1 MVTRWCKAGSPFHRP
16 APLVPSEQL
25 QRYRSIGV
33 RLAEFCQTRDQSQ
46 LTPAALQAVIADLAG
61 DQAKLLI
68 PLRDLVIRA
77 DLRTLAAQ
85 AGSGQAMALRD
96 GLLQDLRS
104 TYSPAVVAALAEV
117 LNGLLDLPSDVPQRP
132 SVAQSPPRPT
142 ARVQPRSSRSGWLV
156 VALLTPLLLVGGALL
171 LRQTP
176 LCRGVGLCPVDT
188 AAPAIEPALEAA
200 VSAERALRR
209 AGSLETYRQALQ
221 QLDEQLLLLRG
232 MALSPEQRQQW
243 TSLNEAALQA
253 RRTLAAETA
262 DTERLELAAAAITR
276 LADLSGPAREQ
287 ELNLARQYLEAIPSS
302 SFSAAEASALRQR
315 LDQILTSTPE
325 QPPSGQP
332 ELTPPPAPPSAPVVG
347 VPIPS
352 SPPAPSGDA
361 APSP

>member
-1 MVTRWCKAGSPFHRP
+1 M
-16 APLVPSEQL
+16 VPSEQL

-77 DLRTLAAQ
+77 DLRSLAAQ
-85 AGSGQAMALRD
+85 AGSGQGRALRD

-117 LNGLLDLPSDVPQRP
+117 LNGLLDLPSDAPERP
-132 SVAQSPPRPT
+132 SVAQSAPPPT
-142 ARVQPRSSRSGWLV
+142 ARVQPRSSRSGWVV

-176 LCRGVGLCPVDT
+176 LCRLVGVCPVDT
-188 AAPAIEPALEAA
+188 ATTAIEPAFDAA
-200 VSAERALRR
+200 VNAERALRR
-209 AGSLETYRQALQ
+209 AASLADYRQALQ
-221 QLDEQLLLLRG
+221 ELDEQLLLLRG

-253 RRTLAAETA
+253 RRTLAAETT

-287 ELNLARQYLEAIPSS
+287 ELNLARQYLDAIPSS

-315 LDQILTSTPE
+315 LDQILSSTPE
-325 QPPSGQP
+325 EPASGQP
-332 ELTPPPAPPSAPVVG
+332 EVAPAPPPPPSAPAVSA
-347 VPIPS
+347 PIPS
-352 SPPAPSGDA
+352 SPPAPNGDA
-361 APSP
+361 SVSP